1 MKPFDSADSWDR
13 LDTYDT
19 TEWAVGDD
27 EEEASAFLAK
37 AAQGGPALELG
48 VGTGRVALPLARHGV
63 PVTAVESSPKMI
75 EQLRA
80 KPGGDELRI
89 VEADFTDVP
98 VEGEFSLVYCVFNTF
113 FLLLSQEAQVRC
125 FQHVTARLRPGGAFV
140 LQTFVLTAEHYGSE
154 QITETMYVGD
164 DQTVLLAS
172 VHDPVAQRFNRQQIV
187 LTPANTR
194 FLPMSFRYSW
204 PSELDLMASLA
215 GLTREAR
222 WSGWNGEPFRHPG
235 PCVTVYRKSA

>member
-1 MKPFDSADSWDR
+1 MKPFDSAGAWDR
-13 LDTYDT
+13 LDAYDT
-19 TEWAVGDD
+19 TEWAVGND

-48 VGTGRVALPLARHGV
+48 VGTGRVALPLARHGI
-63 PVTAVESSPKMI
+63 PVTAIESSPKMI

-80 KPGGDELRI
+80 KPGSSELHI

-98 VEGEFSLVYCVFNTF
+98 VDGEFSLVYCVFNTF
-113 FLLLSQEAQVRC
+113 FLLLSQEDQLRC
-125 FQHVTARLRPGGAFV
+125 FKHVTTRLRPGGAFI
-140 LQTFVLTAEHYGSE
+140 LQTFVLTAEHYGQE
-154 QITETMYVGD
+154 QLTETMYVGD

-187 LTPANTR
+187 LTPTGTR
-194 FLPMSFRYSW
+194 FLPMSFRYAW
-204 PSELDLMASLA
+204 PSELDLMARLA
-215 GLTREAR
+215 GLTKEAR
-222 WSGWNGEPFRHPG
+222 WSGWNSEQFRHPG